1 MVDFYARA
9 QRAYDAREAPL
20 EVETEHDGEMVPCG
34 RCGKTGVDPLSA
46 RYPGED
52 DACRDCSGDGWVAC
66 LGCAECTGSADD
78 TVFVDLDEVA

>member
-46 RYPGED
+46 R
-52 DACRDCSGDGWVAC
+52 
-66 LGCAECTGSADD
+66 
-78 TVFVDLDEVA
+78 